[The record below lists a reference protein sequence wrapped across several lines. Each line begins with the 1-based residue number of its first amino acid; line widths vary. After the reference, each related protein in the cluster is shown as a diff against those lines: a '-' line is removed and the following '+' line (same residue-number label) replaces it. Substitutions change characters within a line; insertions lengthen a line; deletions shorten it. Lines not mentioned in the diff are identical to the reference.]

1 MYLHQGTTRP
11 AHATYRRPK
20 QRLRGEVYMQ
30 PINRE
35 KLKERRIREGFN
47 QRQLAILCNCSQAAI
62 SALETGTMK
71 QCSEDLAIQI
81 SKWLKR
87 DLDELF
93 IRKEDSRAHRV
104 TNAAG
109 STRHKTLIQI

>member
-1 MYLHQGTTRP
+1 
-11 AHATYRRPK
+11 
-20 QRLRGEVYMQ
+20 MQ

-47 QRQLAILCNCSQAAI
+47 QRQLAILCQCSQAAI

-71 QCSEDLAIQI
+71 QCSEDLAAQI
-81 SKWLKR
+81 CKWLKR

-93 IRKEDSRAHRV
+93 IRKEDSRAHRM

-109 STRHKTLIQI
+109 STRRRALIQI